1 MSLANDTRAVT
12 DGERRTWALDLGP
25 VYRGGPDQ
33 PIRAHLIVRT
43 ETSSEGKVRWSECGR
58 RFTAANHPR
67 GWWTTDGERLPL
79 QEQHVHCGAARSD
92 DDTPA
97 SLPAERLV

>member
-58 RFTAANHPR
+58 RFTARPMA
-67 GWWTTDGERLPL
+67 WLPGMR
-79 QEQHVHCGAARSD
+79 QSYECA
-92 DDTPA
+92 
-97 SLPAERLV
+97 